1 MNKKVRN
8 LDYGTEAREKVR
20 SGVNKLATAV
30 ASTLGPCGRTVLIQ
44 KENGTNISTKDG
56 VSVAKEIHLKDPV
69 ENIGAQVI
77 KEVSMKAAKQAGD
90 GTTTATV
97 LAASIYNDGLRYI
110 TAGAN
115 PVELKRGMDKA
126 TAAVVNKLRNDLS
139 IDVTTNDMIRQV
151 GTISANNDTTIG
163 SLIAEAME
171 KVGNDGVITVEESRG
186 FEMELNYKEGMQ
198 FDKGYLSPYFITN
211 PERMEVVLENPYI
224 LITDSKISSIQELLP
239 LLEQSMKITKNLVII
254 AEDLDGD
261 ALTTLVVNKL
271 RGTISPVAIKAPGF
285 GDRRK
290 EMLEDIAVLTG
301 ATVISAETGKKLDTA
316 SLEDLGRAEKIVA
329 TKDETIIIGG
339 HGGKE
344 EVKERIS
351 LIKKMFE
358 TSDSQ
363 YDKEKL
369 QERIA
374 KLSGGVAVISVG
386 ANTEAE
392 LKEKKLRV
400 EDAVNATKAAVE
412 EGIVAGGGVTL
423 LRVRKA
429 IEKLKLEGEEK
440 IGAEILMRA
449 LEKPLRV
456 IVENAGEDSGPVI
469 VSIGRGK
476 DGDGGPERAS
486 MEGMAE
492 VAKASLVD
500 FLLIGRGAEVEQIE
514 LFPEL
519 PPDASDALAPR
530 QLAPIFQFWTSEW
543 KSPPGTD
550 GTESAFLA
558 GWSGAKRGV
567 FLTDEIKEGLGRFKS
582 RGKLGAAGESQDR
595 TPAGKRA
602 TGHGDRVR

>member
-1 MNKKVRN
+1 GE
-8 LDYGTEAREKVR
+8 DARRKLK
-20 SGVNKLATAV
+20 SGVDKLAKAV
-30 ASTLGPCGRTVLIQ
+30 VTTLGPKGRNVGID
-44 KENGTNISTKDG
+44 KSWGTPQVIHDG
-56 VSVAKEIHLKDPV
+56 VSIAKEIELEDKF
-69 ENIGAQVI
+69 ENMGAQLV
-77 KEVSMKAAKQAGD
+77 KEAASKTNDVAGD
-90 GTTTATV
+90 GTTTSTMLAQAIIEEGMKVISTGSNPMIIRKGLEKSVEAASEEIKKLSKKVSSKEEKAQVATV
-97 LAASIYNDGLRYI
+97 
-110 TAGAN
+110 
-115 PVELKRGMDKA
+115 
-126 TAAVVNKLRNDLS
+126 
-139 IDVTTNDMIRQV
+139 
-151 GTISANNDTTIG
+151 SAQNIEIG
-163 SLIAEAME
+163 NLIAEAME

-186 FEMELNYKEGMQ
+186 FEMELSYKEGMQ
-198 FDKGYLSPYFITN
+198 FEKGYLSPYFITN
-211 PERMEVVLENPYI
+211 PERMEVELENPYI

-261 ALTTLVVNKL
+261 ALTTLVVNKM

-301 ATVISAETGKKLDTA
+301 ATVISSETGKKLETA
-316 SLEDLGRAEKIVA
+316 SLEDLGRAEKVVSS
-329 TKDETIIIGG
+329 KDETIIIGG

-344 EVKERIS
+344 EVKERVS

-423 LRVRKA
+423 LRIRKA

-440 IGAEILMRA
+440 IGANILMQA

-456 IVENAGEDSGPVI
+456 IVENAGEDSGKILSNIERLHEEKKNHNIGYNVMKMDYTDMIEEGILDPAKVTRSALQNA
-469 VSIGRGK
+469 VSVAIMILTTECLITDLPK
-476 DGDGGPERAS
+476 SENTTS
-486 MEGMAE
+486 VNEGM
-492 VAKASLVD
+492 
-500 FLLIGRGAEVEQIE
+500 GGM
-514 LFPEL
+514 
-519 PPDASDALAPR
+519 
-530 QLAPIFQFWTSEW
+530 
-543 KSPPGTD
+543 GMM
-550 GTESAFLA
+550 
-558 GWSGAKRGV
+558 
-567 FLTDEIKEGLGRFKS
+567 
-582 RGKLGAAGESQDR
+582 
-595 TPAGKRA
+595 
-602 TGHGDRVR
+602 

>member
-1 MNKKVRN
+1 MPAKQII
-8 LDYGTEAREKVR
+8 YGEEARRKLKN
-20 SGVNKLATAV
+20 GVDKLAKAV
-30 ASTLGPCGRTVLIQ
+30 ITTLGPKGRNVGID
-44 KENGTNISTKDG
+44 KSWGTPQVIHDG
-56 VSVAKEIHLKDPV
+56 VSIAKEIELEDKF
-69 ENIGAQVI
+69 ENMGAQLVR
-77 KEVSMKAAKQAGD
+77 EAASKTNDVAGD
-90 GTTTATV
+90 GTTTSTMLAQAIIEEGMKVISTGSNPMIIRKGLEKSVEAASEEIKKLSKKVSSKEEKSQVATV
-97 LAASIYNDGLRYI
+97 SAQN
-110 TAGAN
+110 
-115 PVELKRGMDKA
+115 VE
-126 TAAVVNKLRNDLS
+126 
-139 IDVTTNDMIRQV
+139 
-151 GTISANNDTTIG
+151 IG
-163 SLIAEAME
+163 NLIAEAME

-186 FEMELNYKEGMQ
+186 FEMELSYKEGMQ

-224 LITDSKISSIQELLP
+224 LVTDFKISNIQELLP

-254 AEDLDGD
+254 AEDVDGD

-301 ATVISAETGKKLDTA
+301 ATVISNETGKKLETA
-316 SLEDLGRAEKIVA
+316 SLEDLGRAEKVVSS
-329 TKDETIIIGG
+329 KDETIIIGG

-344 EVKERIS
+344 EVKERVS

-358 TSDSQ
+358 TSESQ

-423 LRVRKA
+423 LRIRKA

-440 IGAEILMRA
+440 IGANILMQA

-456 IVENAGEDSGPVI
+456 IVENAGEDSGKILSNIERLHDEKKNHNIGYNVMRMDYTDMIEDGILDPAKVTRSALQNA
-469 VSIGRGK
+469 VSVAIMILTTECLITDIPK
-476 DGDGGPERAS
+476 SESTPS
-486 MEGMAE
+486 MNEGM
-492 VAKASLVD
+492 
-500 FLLIGRGAEVEQIE
+500 GGM
-514 LFPEL
+514 
-519 PPDASDALAPR
+519 
-530 QLAPIFQFWTSEW
+530 
-543 KSPPGTD
+543 GMM
-550 GTESAFLA
+550 
-558 GWSGAKRGV
+558 
-567 FLTDEIKEGLGRFKS
+567 
-582 RGKLGAAGESQDR
+582 
-595 TPAGKRA
+595 
-602 TGHGDRVR
+602 